1 MYTYSFSLKSKQNEN
16 AFNHIQTIAAE
27 KKNKARRKE
36 RQRSFGNYNHWFTV
50 LNNEINPCSKLKF

>member
-27 KKNKARRKE
+27 KKTRQEEKKDKE
-36 RQRSFGNYNHWFTV
+36 V
-50 LNNEINPCSKLKF
+50 LATIIIGSQC